1 MRDKT
6 PSEVIE
12 TQRPMFPIDSI
23 GKAMPKA
30 STTAMARNTFFKVFF
45 LISSLWIMKKSG
57 ERGIRTPGPS
67 QANGFQDRR
76 NRPLC
81 HLSVMF

>member
-45 LISSLWIMKKSG
+45 LISSILDYEKRA
-57 ERGIRTPGPS
+57 ERE
-67 QANGFQDRR
+67 GFEPPDPRR
-76 NRPLC
+76 PTVFKTAAID
-81 HLSVMF
+81 HSAISP